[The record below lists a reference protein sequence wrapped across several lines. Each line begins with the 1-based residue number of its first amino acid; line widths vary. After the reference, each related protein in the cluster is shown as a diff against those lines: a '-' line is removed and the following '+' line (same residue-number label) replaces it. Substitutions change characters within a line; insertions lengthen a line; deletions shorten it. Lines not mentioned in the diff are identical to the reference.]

1 MEITR
6 TFDLLDQYREK
17 FTMDDALAGKEQGV
31 WVRYSSDQ
39 FIDPPQDDSYRK
51 DHLYG

>member
-17 FTMDDALAGKEQGV
+17 FKMDDALAALAMSIRQ
-31 WVRYSSDQ
+31 
-39 FIDPPQDDSYRK
+39 
-51 DHLYG
+51 